1 MKVKL
6 FSKIQFLALVAL
18 LFAASCNLK
27 TDDPYYYT
35 NDYSEGVFVVNEGPF
50 NGTGSITFYDP
61 ETEEVVQDV
70 FGKVNKGASLGQF
83 VQSISFHNGFGYI
96 VVTGANK
103 VVVVNGSTFE
113 YIGEITGFQQPRFFI
128 PVSDNFAYVSQWGS
142 DGLTG
147 SVAKVNIGT
156 LKIVKTIPA
165 GKGPEKM
172 WLQGNNVLVANSGG
186 FGIDSTVSIINTLDD
201 TESSRP
207 FAGGYNPASVSA
219 FKNTSGNV
227 LTYALCRGDFASS
240 SSTAGWLGDLNNG
253 GYGFAAS
260 TGADDLCTSPEGD
273 KMYFIGA
280 GAVWSVNQFAVSK
293 LYDQNAYGMACDPF
307 TGNLYIADAKDF
319 SSNGEVVIYAAN
331 GGKIATFEAGISP
344 NEIVFR

>member
-6 FSKIQFLALVAL
+6 FSKIYFAAFAAL
-18 LFAASCNLK
+18 LFAAGCDLSS
-27 TDDPYYYT
+27 DEPYYYT
-35 NDYSEGVFVVNEGPF
+35 NDFSEGVFVVNEGPF

-70 FGKVNKGASLGQF
+70 FGKVNNGASLGQF
-83 VQSISFHNGFGYI
+83 VQSISFHNGYGYI
-96 VVTGANK
+96 VVNGANK

-113 YIGEITGFQQPRFFI
+113 YIGEITGFEQPRFFI
-128 PVSDNFAYVSQWGS
+128 PVSDNFAYVSQWGA

-147 SVAKVNIGT
+147 SIAKVNVGT
-156 LKIVKTIPA
+156 LKIVKNIPV

-172 WLQGNNVLVANSGG
+172 WLQGYNVLVANSGG
-186 FGIDSTVSIINTLDD
+186 FGIDSTVSIVNTLDD
-201 TESSRP
+201 TETSRP
-207 FAGGYNPASVSA
+207 NAGGYNAASVSG
-219 FKNTSGNV
+219 FKNTSGNT
-227 LTYALCRGDFASS
+227 LTYALCRGDWTSA
-240 SSTAGWLGDLNNG
+240 TPQGWLGDVNNG
-253 GYGFAAS
+253 GAGFTTVPA
-260 TGADDLCTSPEGD
+260 ADDLCTAPEGD
-273 KMYFIGA
+273 KMYFIGS

-307 TGNLYIADAKDF
+307 SGKLYIADAKDF
-319 SSNGEVVIYAAN
+319 SSNGEVVIYGAN